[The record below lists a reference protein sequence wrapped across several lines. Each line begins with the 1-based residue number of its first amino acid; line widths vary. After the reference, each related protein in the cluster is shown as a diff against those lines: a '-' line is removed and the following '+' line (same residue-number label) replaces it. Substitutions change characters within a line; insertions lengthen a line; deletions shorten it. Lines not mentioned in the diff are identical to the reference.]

1 MHRTARTLLFLLL
14 FLATACTTAAGARR
28 AELRRALDQ
37 ARVSRAP
44 SELWPDLLRFLH
56 ERGYP
61 LVGDDRLAV
70 GLGAQGSLSKLFSPG
85 FATRVREDGSR
96 LLETNGEE
104 RSGARVR
111 AEALAVAG
119 GGARLRITVL
129 KPWDTN
135 PHEYSEWRDEELE
148 LALLER
154 LDPAAAARV
163 AGREPPPPA
172 PAPGGDAAA
181 VAAGTAAGPDRWEP
195 LRGLL
200 GSWEGTLP
208 GGTPVRWRFEL
219 AAGGQFVELRGS
231 PLRFAGPPEPSGAG
245 EELGRI
251 SRDAAGGR
259 MSWHQF
265 TVGGRVDRYQVDLS
279 RPGAIVLLA
288 EEPAGPSPGARTR
301 LTLGRDGDAEL
312 LAILELADPGKDFA
326 VAGEVR
332 LKRVR

>member
-14 FLATACTTAAGARR
+14 LLATACATADGARR

-37 ARVSRAP
+37 ARVSRSPA
-44 SELWPDLLRFLH
+44 ELWPDLLRFLH

-61 LVGDDRLAV
+61 LVGDDRIDV
-70 GLGAQGSLSKLFSPG
+70 GLKAQSSIGKIFSPG
-85 FATRVREDGSR
+85 FATRLGEDGSR
-96 LLETNGEE
+96 ILETNGEA
-104 RSGARVR
+104 RSGARIR

-119 GGARLRITVL
+119 GGSRLRITVL
-129 KPWDTN
+129 KPWDSN

-154 LDPAAAARV
+154 IDPAAAARATGKEV
-163 AGREPPPPA
+163 AEAAAA
-172 PAPGGDAAA
+172 PAPDAWTP
-181 VAAGTAAGPDRWEP
+181 VRH
-195 LRGLL
+195 LL
-200 GSWEGTLP
+200 GSWEGVLP
-208 GGTPVRWRFEL
+208 GGAPVRWRFEL

-231 PLRFAGPPEPSGAG
+231 PLRFAGPPTPSGAG

-251 SRDAAGGR
+251 SRDAAADR

-288 EEPAGPSPGARTR
+288 EEPAGPSAGARTR